1 MRWIL
6 TVFVLLVWSSAVI
19 GAPVC
24 THVDM
29 EWISRQAPLPPEA
42 KIVYKKEQGAL
53 CEVVLAVDGDLIPL
67 YAGQDFLV
75 VGNLFRDKQFVTRE
89 TLESLADIAQ
99 KERTKADEKKILE
112 GKKRQAFFQ
121 QNLSTLDDLTLF
133 SFKPGKADKFLYM
146 VTDPDCA
153 HCKQLMPELEIL
165 ALENQFEIKVIL
177 FPMLGPKSHGMA
189 AQAICGKVSY
199 EAYGKIQF
207 EEDASGCSQADVLL
221 KKTMDFFSQANLSFV
236 PVVIS
241 GDGCWVVE
249 GNDIPRVKH
258 HLGIQDDGSSPPP
271 SQGCKPVP
279 EN

>member
-1 MRWIL
+1 MLI
-6 TVFVLLVWSSAVI
+6 WS
-19 GAPVC
+19 G
-24 THVDM
+24 
-29 EWISRQAPLPPEA
+29 APLPPEA
-42 KIVYKKEQGAL
+42 KIVYKKEQSAL

-67 YAGQDFLV
+67 YAGKDFLL
-75 VGNLFRDKQFVTRE
+75 VGNLFRDKQFVTGK
-89 TLESLADIAQ
+89 TLDSLADIAQ
-99 KERTKADEKKILE
+99 KERIKADEKKILE
-112 GKKRQAFFQ
+112 EKNSQVFFQ

-153 HCKQLMPELEIL
+153 HCKQLMPELEKL
-165 ALENQFEIKVIL
+165 ALENHFEIKVIL

-189 AQAICGKVSY
+189 VQAICEKVLY

-207 EEDASGCSQADVLL
+207 QKDTSGCTEADVLL
-221 KKTMDFFSQANLSFV
+221 KKTMAFFSQANLSFV

-249 GNDIPRVKH
+249 GNDISQVKQ
-258 HLGIQDDGSSPPP
+258 HLGIQDDGSSGPP
-271 SQGCKPVP
+271 SPGCKPVP